1 MYHKEQMESLFI
13 LKIGGKVIDEEV
25 KLREALEAFLAQE
38 GHKILI
44 HGGGK
49 KATEVSQQLGIQA
62 QMINGRRITDA
73 AALEVVTMVYAGLSN
88 KIIISMLQSMGCNA
102 IGLSGA
108 DANTILAHKRVVKD
122 IDYGFAGDVDAVNVN
137 TIQTLLQGNLTPV
150 FCAITHDGKGQ
161 LLNTNADT
169 IATQLAIAMSQRY
182 EVSLNFCF
190 EKPGVL
196 MNPADDSSVIPNL
209 NQDSYQNY
217 KSQGII
223 SEGMIPKLDNAFDAL
238 ARGVKQVQIA
248 DVAGILESRGTLL
261 ATK

>member
-1 MYHKEQMESLFI
+1 MESLFI

-49 KATEVSQQLGIQA
+49 KATEVSQRLGIPA
-62 QMINGRRITDA
+62 QMVNGRRITDT

-88 KIIISMLQSMGCNA
+88 KIIVSMLQSMNCNA
-102 IGLSGA
+102 IGMSGA
-108 DANTILAHKRVVKD
+108 DANAILAHKRVVED
-122 IDYGFAGDVDAVNVN
+122 IDYGFAGDIDAVNVSAV
-137 TIQTLLQGNLTPV
+137 QTLLEGNLTPV

-169 IATQLAIAMSQRY
+169 IATQLAIAMSEKY
-182 EVSLNFCF
+182 KVSLNFCF

-196 MNPADDSSVIPNL
+196 MDPNDDRSVIPQINV
-209 NQDSYQNY
+209 DSYQKY
-217 KSQGII
+217 KSEGVI
-223 SEGMIPKLDNAFDAL
+223 SDGMIPKLDNAFDAL
-238 ARGVKQVQIA
+238 ARGVSEVRIA
-248 DVAGILESRGTLL
+248 DVAGILEGKGTLL
-261 ATK
+261 EKM

>member
-1 MYHKEQMESLFI
+1 MESLFI
-13 LKIGGKVIDEEV
+13 LKIGGKVIDEDV

-38 GHKILI
+38 GHKILV

-49 KATEVSQQLGIQA
+49 KATEVSQRLGIPA

-88 KIIISMLQSMGCNA
+88 KIIVSLLQSMHCNA
-102 IGLSGA
+102 IGMSGA
-108 DANTILAHKRVVKD
+108 DANAILAHKRVVKD
-122 IDYGFAGDVDAVNVN
+122 IDYGFAGDIDAVNVDA
-137 TIQTLLQGNLTPV
+137 IQTLLEGKLTPV

-182 EVSLNFCF
+182 DVSLNFCF

-196 MNPADDSSVIPNL
+196 MNPADDGSVIPNL

-238 ARGVKQVQIA
+238 ARGVKQVRIA
-248 DVAGILESRGTLL
+248 DVAGILEKKGTVISV
-261 ATK
+261 